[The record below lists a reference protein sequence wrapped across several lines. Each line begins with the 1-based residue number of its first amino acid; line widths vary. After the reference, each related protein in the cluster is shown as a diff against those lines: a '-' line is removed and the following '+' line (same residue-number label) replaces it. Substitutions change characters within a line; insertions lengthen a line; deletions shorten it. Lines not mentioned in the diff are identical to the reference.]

1 MKRFIKT
8 LSALF
13 SILIIVSILTPALNV
28 NAEENVYSGTTGD
41 CSWEYDPD
49 TKTITISGEGDME
62 NYGYFEVTK
71 HAPWYKFR
79 AEIENVVFGSKVNT
93 VGHYSFEKCSNLI
106 NIAFSEK
113 ITSIGQYAFS
123 ECIALKKIDLNE
135 KLNKIF
141 GGAFYSC
148 KSLTDVKLN
157 DTIDSIGV
165 DAFANCT
172 SLKSIK
178 LPHNL
183 SDCPSFKNC
192 TSLEQISLPLNATL
206 ITDDF
211 VGCSSL
217 KKVYLQH
224 NIREIYS
231 NSFTDC
237 DNLTDVYYC
246 GTEEEWDNIRNN
258 SQEIKNADLHFT
270 QNINFDFT
278 WDYNKNTATLTLSK
292 DGAIMNFRNQNDVPW
307 FKYHDKI
314 RSIVVEE
321 GVTYLGEN
329 LFSNCTDV
337 VELKLPDS
345 LKEIHSTLRYCD
357 LEQLE
362 IPKNVEI
369 IDSYAFQNCTKLW
382 VVYINGPLKK
392 LNFSLF
398 RNCTSL
404 NTIHIPS
411 TVTEI
416 SRYAFDNCPISRV
429 FYGGSKEEWKNIEIL
444 DYNDS
449 LKSAKIIYNQTNENI
464 ASETTVPPTTAEFTA
479 EPIETTVP
487 PTTAESTTEPVETT
501 VPPTTAGPITQ
512 PIETTLPPTTTGPI
526 TEPIETTVPPTTAG
540 PITQPIE
547 TTLPPTTA
555 EPITEPIEST
565 LTPVITPIT
574 IPSVVT
580 EPTEPPMVKAKKA
593 SQKISAKSYNKLN
606 GDKPFKIK
614 AKAKSKLS
622 FSTKSK
628 AVKLDKDGNVIIKTA
643 GVAVIKIR
651 AASTSKYK
659 SAVKSIKIVIRPKT
673 VKLTRA
679 KGTEKKYII
688 HFKKQK
694 GVSGYELRYKPV
706 GSKKW
711 KTVTASKS
719 SYFTIKK
726 LKYAK
731 HIIRASAY
739 IKDGKKKIYGKY
751 NQKFFGPN

>member
-1 MKRFIKT
+1 MKKFIKT

-79 AEIENVVFGSKVNT
+79 DEIENVVFGSKVNT

-106 NIAFSEK
+106 NIAFSEN

-258 SQEIKNADLHFT
+258 SQEIKNANLHFT

-464 ASETTVPPTTAEFTA
+464 ASETTVPPTTAE
-479 EPIETTVP
+479 
-487 PTTAESTTEPVETT
+487 STTEPV
-501 VPPTTAGPITQ
+501 
-512 PIETTLPPTTTGPI
+512 
-526 TEPIETTVPPTTAG
+526 ETTVPPTTAG

-719 SYFTIKK
+719 ASYFTIKK

>member
-1 MKRFIKT
+1 MKKFIKT

-79 AEIENVVFGSKVNT
+79 DEIENVVFGSKVNT

-106 NIAFSEK
+106 NIAFSEN

-258 SQEIKNADLHFT
+258 SQEIKNANLHFT

-464 ASETTVPPTTAEFTA
+464 ASETTVPPTTAESTTEPVETTVPPTTAEFTA

-487 PTTAESTTEPVETT
+487 PTTAESTTEPV
-501 VPPTTAGPITQ
+501 
-512 PIETTLPPTTTGPI
+512 
-526 TEPIETTVPPTTAG
+526 ETTVPPTTAG

-719 SYFTIKK
+719 ASYFTIKK

>member
-1 MKRFIKT
+1 MKNMKRFIKT
-8 LSALF
+8 LSAIF
-13 SILIIVSILTPALNV
+13 SILIIISVLTPALNV

-79 AEIENVVFGSKVNT
+79 AEIENDVFGSKVNT

-224 NIREIYS
+224 NVREIYS

-258 SQEIKNADLHFT
+258 SQEIKNANLHFT

-345 LKEIHSTLRYCD
+345 LKEIHSTLCYCD
-357 LEQLE
+357 FEQLE

-382 VVYINGPLKK
+382 VVYINGPLKN

-411 TVTEI
+411 TVTKI
-416 SRYAFDNCPISRV
+416 DRYAFDNCPISHV
-429 FYGGSKEEWKNIEIL
+429 FYGGSKEEWENIEIL

-449 LKSAKIIYNQTNENI
+449 LKSAKIIYTPTNENI
-464 ASETTVPPTTAEFTA
+464 ASETTL
-479 EPIETTVP
+479 P
-487 PTTAESTTEPVETT
+487 PTTAESTTEPIETT
-501 VPPTTAGPITQ
+501 LPPTTAGPIT
-512 PIETTLPPTTTGPI
+512 
-526 TEPIETTVPPTTAG
+526 EPIVTTVPPTTVEF
-540 PITQPIE
+540 TTEPIE

-555 EPITEPIEST
+555 EFTTEPVETTEPVTQLEST

-580 EPTEPPMVKAKKA
+580 EPTESPMVKAKKA
-593 SQKISAKSYNKLN
+593 SQKISAKSYNKQN
-606 GDKPFKIK
+606 GDDPFKIK
-614 AKAKSKLS
+614 AKAKGKLS

-628 AVKLDKDGNVIIKTA
+628 AVKLYKDGNVTIKTA
-643 GVAVIKIR
+643 GVAVIKIS
-651 AASTSKYK
+651 AASTSRYK
-659 SAVKSIKIVIRPKT
+659 PAVKSIKIFIRPKI

-679 KGTEKKYII
+679 IGTEKKYTIY
-688 HFKKQK
+688 FKKQK

-711 KTVTASKS
+711 ETVTASKS
-719 SYFTIKK
+719 ASYFTIKK
-726 LKYAK
+726 LKYVK
-731 HIIRASAY
+731 HTVRAFAY

-751 NQKFFGPN
+751 IKRFFAPK

>member
-8 LSALF
+8 LSAIF
-13 SILIIVSILTPALNV
+13 SILIIISVLTPALNV

-79 AEIENVVFGSKVNT
+79 AEIENVV
-93 VGHYSFEKCSNLI
+93 
-106 NIAFSEK
+106 
-113 ITSIGQYAFS
+113 
-123 ECIALKKIDLNE
+123 KIDLNE

-224 NIREIYS
+224 NVREIYS

-258 SQEIKNADLHFT
+258 SQEIKNANLHFT

-345 LKEIHSTLRYCD
+345 LKEIHSTLCYCD
-357 LEQLE
+357 FEQLE

-382 VVYINGPLKK
+382 VVYINGPLKN

-411 TVTEI
+411 TVTKI
-416 SRYAFDNCPISRV
+416 DRYAFDNCPISHV
-429 FYGGSKEEWKNIEIL
+429 FYGGSKEEWENIEIL

-449 LKSAKIIYNQTNENI
+449 LKSAKIIYTPTNENI
-464 ASETTVPPTTAEFTA
+464 ASETTL
-479 EPIETTVP
+479 P
-487 PTTAESTTEPVETT
+487 PTTAESTTEPIETT
-501 VPPTTAGPITQ
+501 LPPTTAGPIT
-512 PIETTLPPTTTGPI
+512 
-526 TEPIETTVPPTTAG
+526 EPIVTTVPPTTVEF
-540 PITQPIE
+540 TTEPIE

-555 EPITEPIEST
+555 EFTTEPVETTEPVTQLEST

-580 EPTEPPMVKAKKA
+580 EPTESPMVKAKKA
-593 SQKISAKSYNKLN
+593 SQKISAKSYNKQN
-606 GDKPFKIK
+606 GDDPFKIK
-614 AKAKSKLS
+614 AKAKGKLS

-628 AVKLDKDGNVIIKTA
+628 AVKLYKDGNVTIKTA
-643 GVAVIKIR
+643 GVAVIKIS
-651 AASTSKYK
+651 AASTSRYK
-659 SAVKSIKIVIRPKT
+659 PAVKSIKIFIRPKI

-679 KGTEKKYII
+679 IGTEKKYTIY
-688 HFKKQK
+688 FKKQK

-711 KTVTASKS
+711 ETVTASKS
-719 SYFTIKK
+719 ASYFTIKK
-726 LKYAK
+726 LKYVK
-731 HIIRASAY
+731 HTVRAFAY

-751 NQKFFGPN
+751 IKRFFAPK